1 MKGKASSTSLPEGAM
16 DFFQVSGTH
25 GTPVQFAPAKP
36 LHFQHRY
43 DGTQVALSER
53 ERGTV
58 MIKRSLSI
66 AVLALVFYPGRS
78 DTQAQTLDRKFEV
91 SAVYSTINLQAFESR
106 ESGGGLRLTYNIN
119 KYLAVEAEGN
129 VFDFRIGDYPTDEW
143 LGAQGHLGAKMGL
156 RKRWFGLFAKIRP
169 GVASFPSL
177 KVHQRF
183 CFPLQHCEDSGRSG
197 NRLAVD
203 AGAVVELYPAR
214 RIIVRLDIGDTMI
227 RFKDDVFFKSSSFV
241 TINDGFSHN
250 AQFSGSV
257 GYRF

>member
-1 MKGKASSTSLPEGAM
+1 
-16 DFFQVSGTH
+16 
-25 GTPVQFAPAKP
+25 
-36 LHFQHRY
+36 
-43 DGTQVALSER
+43 
-53 ERGTV
+53 
-58 MIKRSLSI
+58 MIRRSLSI
-66 AVLALVFYPGRS
+66 PVMVLVFFAGRS
-78 DTQAQTLDRKFEV
+78 DTQGQTLDRKFEV
-91 SAVYSTINLQAFESR
+91 SAVYTTINLQAFESR
-106 ESGGGLRLTYNIN
+106 ESGGGIRLAYNIN

-143 LGAQGHLGAKMGL
+143 LGAQGQLGVKMGL
-156 RKRWFGLFAKIRP
+156 RNRRFGLFAKIRP
-169 GVASFPSL
+169 GVVNFPSL

-203 AGAVVELYPAR
+203 AGAVVELYPTR

-227 RFKDDVFFKSSSFV
+227 RFNDDAFFGSSFMR
-241 TINDGFSHN
+241 INDGFSHN